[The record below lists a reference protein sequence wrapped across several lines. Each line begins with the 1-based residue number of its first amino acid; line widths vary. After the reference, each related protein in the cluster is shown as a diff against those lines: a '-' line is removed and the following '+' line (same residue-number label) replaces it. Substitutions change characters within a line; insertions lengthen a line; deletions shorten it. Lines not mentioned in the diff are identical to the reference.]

1 MLKSMTAFGR
11 ASAQIDGRD
20 ISVEIRSVN
29 NRFLDC
35 SVRMPRQL
43 GFTEDRIKPYITS
56 HGVARGKVDVSISVD
71 FGSDSNRCLSLDT
84 DYADSY
90 IAALNSLRDRYGLRD
105 DISVMTVAM
114 DRNVFTVK
122 KEEADEEKD
131 FSDVC
136 TVLSSALD
144 VFLAARQAEGN
155 RIESDLREKIEK
167 IKVFVNEIE
176 AISLSDIEG
185 LRERI
190 EERLR
195 RVLADLEV
203 KAEESRILA
212 ECAIY
217 ADRIAIDEE
226 LVRLRSHFKAF
237 DDILSSNEAAGRK
250 LDFLMQEMNR
260 EINTIGSKCQNA
272 SAAQKVVD
280 VKCELEKIREQ
291 IQNIE

>member
-43 GFTEDRIKPYITS
+43 GFTDDRIKPYITS
-56 HGVARGKVDVSISVD
+56 YGVVRGKIDVSISVD
-71 FGSDSNRCLSLDT
+71 FGSESNRCLSLDV

-90 IAALNSLRDRYGLRD
+90 IAALNSLRERYGLRD
-105 DISVMTVAM
+105 DISVMTVAQ

-144 VFLAARQAEGN
+144 VFLAARQAEGV
-155 RIESDLREKIEK
+155 RIEADLREKIEK
-167 IKVFVNEIE
+167 IKGFVNEIE
-176 AISLSDIEG
+176 EISLSDIEG